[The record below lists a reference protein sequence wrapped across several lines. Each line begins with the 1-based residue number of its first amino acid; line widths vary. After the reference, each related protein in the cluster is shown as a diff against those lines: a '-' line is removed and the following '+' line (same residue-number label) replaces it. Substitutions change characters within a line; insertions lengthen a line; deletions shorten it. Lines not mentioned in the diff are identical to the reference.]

1 MDTKRKKST
10 KRISDRF
17 IRSLGKSAVSA
28 AGSYNDMDGLKTIFS
43 LLDLT
48 TLDTTDADKKIRS
61 LCEKVN
67 HLTHR
72 FPEIPNVAAI
82 CVYPSLVQ
90 TVREVLAV
98 PDVRI
103 ASVAGG
109 FPSSQTFLKIK
120 LAEIEMA
127 IASGAEEI
135 DVVIPVGKFLESNL
149 PAVEKELKEIRR
161 VVEKKCLKIILET
174 GALSSPDNIYRA
186 SMLAM
191 ESGADFIK
199 TSTGKLKP
207 AATVE
212 AVAVMCMAIG
222 DYFAATGKRVGI
234 KPAGG
239 ISASSESLPFLAI
252 VLNTLGKDW
261 ITPSLFRFGASRLAN
276 HLLSDIESFRTGK
289 KEEISFF

>member
-1 MDTKRKKST
+1 MDTKQRKYR

-17 IRSLGKSAVSA
+17 VRSLKESAVSV
-28 AGSYNDMDGLKTIFS
+28 AGSYNDPDRLKIILS
-43 LLDLT
+43 LLDMT
-48 TLDTTDADKKIRS
+48 TLHTTDAEKKIRS

-67 HLTHR
+67 QLTHR
-72 FPEIPNVAAI
+72 FPEIPNVAAL
-82 CVYPSLVQ
+82 CVYPSLVP
-90 TVREVLAV
+90 TVREALTA
-98 PDVRI
+98 PDVKI

-127 IASGAEEI
+127 ITSGAEEI
-135 DVVIPVGKFLESNL
+135 DVVISVGKFLESNL

-161 VVEKKCLKIILET
+161 VVQKNCLKIILET

-199 TSTGKLKP
+199 TSTGKYQP
-207 AATVE
+207 AATIE
-212 AVAVMCMAIG
+212 AVGVMCTAIG
-222 DYFAATGKRVGI
+222 DYYSATGKRVGI

-239 ISASSESLPFLAI
+239 ISASSEALPFLAI
-252 VLNTLGKDW
+252 VVNTLGTDW

-276 HLLSDIESFRTGK
+276 HLLSDIESFRRGR